1 MELRHEY
8 SFHLMIKI
16 CKNNTF
22 YCITAKQKYLSKILI
37 IYFTVKRSKC
47 NTNIHAL
54 ISSFLNTEQFNFY
67 FSKKVLVFSF
77 LNFSLFGEC
86 CVSKARYKQ
95 SNCSDCRNTDCVKYW
110 NTKHCYAYKLT
121 QHHSNTHKY
130 VCFNKSQHLHF
141 D

>member
-1 MELRHEY
+1 MKLRHEY

-67 FSKKVLVFSF
+67 FSKKGSCFF
-77 LNFSLFGEC
+77 LSKLLIKKKQVKCLASAAFQKH
-86 CVSKARYKQ
+86 VISKATAVIAEIQ
-95 SNCSDCRNTDCVKYW
+95 IV
-110 NTKHCYAYKLT
+110 
-121 QHHSNTHKY
+121 
-130 VCFNKSQHLHF
+130 
-141 D
+141 